1 MNLMKNIIIAF
12 LLLAPFIASAQKL
25 KEYKA
30 SNGITYHPG
39 DTIKVGLGS
48 MPDGNF
54 KYMQINQLLPGPPD
68 PRRSNSMT
76 ARKDMSGSGYVIK
89 KIQSVRQ
96 MGGGEKTVIT
106 IRTGGLPTCDIWI
119 EEAIATCEVT
129 PCNNPKSTPASSV
142 ADEILKLKKLLDAG
156 AITQAEYDAQKKKL
170 LAQ

>member
-1 MNLMKNIIIAF
+1 MKKLIFTF
-12 LLLAPFIASAQKL
+12 LLLAPVAAFSQKL
-25 KEYKA
+25 KEYHA

-54 KYMQINQLLPGPPD
+54 KYIQINQLLPGPPD

-89 KIQSVRQ
+89 KIQNVRQ

-106 IRTGGLPTCDIWI
+106 VRTGGLPTCDIWI
-119 EEAIATCEVT
+119 EEAIAVCEVT
-129 PCNNPKSTPASSV
+129 PCNNQKSSAPVVSV
-142 ADEILKLKKLLDAG
+142 ADELLKLKKLLDAG
-156 AITQAEYDAQKKKL
+156 GITQAEYDNQKKKL

>member
-1 MNLMKNIIIAF
+1 MKNILIAF
-12 LLLAPFIASAQKL
+12 LLLVPFIASAQKL

-39 DTIKVGLGS
+39 DTVKVGLGS

-54 KYMQINQLLPGPPD
+54 KYIQINQFLPGPPD

-89 KIQSVRQ
+89 KIQNVKQ
-96 MGGGEKTVIT
+96 MGGEKTVIT
-106 IRTGGLPTCDIWI
+106 IRTGGLPTCDVWI

-129 PCNNPKSTPASSV
+129 PCNNQKSAPASSV

>member
-1 MNLMKNIIIAF
+1 MKNIIIAF